1 MNQPLEE
8 GGCTLTYN
16 DAKSN
21 ITTIKCDVAA
31 DPIYSDDSM
40 VMKKTNS
47 FLLDTAKKHTL
58 HTFLSSFP
66 FIRLFPPMKGKA
78 TKVCKVDTIY
88 SIKYRTVR

>member
-1 MNQPLEE
+1 MNQPLEG

-21 ITTIKCDVAA
+21 ITTIKCDAAA

-58 HTFLSSFP
+58 HTFLCNVALLIKF
-66 FIRLFPPMKGKA
+66 FIYQFFFFQAEDGIRDRDG
-78 TKVCKVDTIY
+78 
-88 SIKYRTVR
+88 